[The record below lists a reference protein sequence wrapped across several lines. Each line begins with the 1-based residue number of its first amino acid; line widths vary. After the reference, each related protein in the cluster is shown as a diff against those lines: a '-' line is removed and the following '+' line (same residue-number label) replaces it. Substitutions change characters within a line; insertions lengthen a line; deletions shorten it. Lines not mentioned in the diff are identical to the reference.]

1 MLLVTLSL
9 RKMNETIPIP
19 CPYCG
24 ETQYIEPE
32 PYEQEIKYVED
43 CHVCCRP
50 IVFTILYKDSG
61 SLVSAVKE
69 NE

>member
-1 MLLVTLSL
+1 
-9 RKMNETIPIP
+9 MNEEISVT

-24 ETQYIEPE
+24 ESVVIEPE
-32 PYEQEIKYVED
+32 PSDEVVQYVED

-50 IVFTILYKDSG
+50 IVITIHYLEEG
-61 SLVSAVKE
+61 SRVTAKRE

>member
-1 MLLVTLSL
+1 
-9 RKMNETIPIP
+9 MNECLPIP

-24 ETQYIEPE
+24 ETLYIEPE
-32 PYEQEIKYVED
+32 PSDRTVSYVED

-50 IVFTILYKDSG
+50 IVFTVDFSTEG
-61 SLVSAVKE
+61 SQVSARRE

>member
-1 MLLVTLSL
+1 MDWQ
-9 RKMNETIPIP
+9 ETPEIE

-24 ETQYIEPE
+24 EILTLMIDYSISQ
-32 PYEQEIKYVED
+32 QSYVED

-50 IVFTILYKDSG
+50 ILIDVRIH
-61 SLVSAVKE
+61 SLDDIEIGARPE